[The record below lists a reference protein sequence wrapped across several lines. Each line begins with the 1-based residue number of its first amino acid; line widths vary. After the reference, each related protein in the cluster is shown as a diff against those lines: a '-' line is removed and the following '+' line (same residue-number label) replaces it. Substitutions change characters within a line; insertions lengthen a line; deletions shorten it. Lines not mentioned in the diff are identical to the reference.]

1 MKSYLLI
8 FGLFLNVFSHS
19 QMVYEWINTQYN
31 PSDATEDS
39 FVDYLVLNE
48 GVKSFHEKQ
57 ELIAAS
63 KEVSIVHIE
72 VELQRNGYVKQV
84 QKVLPDG
91 SESISEFTYVGSSG
105 AYKQH
110 WVSIFNGGAKKDT
123 IREDIYTGDQKD
135 WQIRA
140 DSLAFD
146 SKGNI
151 IYFRNN
157 RDEVYSTFDKH
168 GRKVKDSIPA
178 HPKLMAHEISYKYGK
193 KRIVKVTSYLDQN
206 IKIKTV
212 YKVDKRGNWTKCT
225 IKSNGN
231 IKNAVLRRKLFYFD

>member
-1 MKSYLLI
+1 MKKKLLI
-8 FGLFLNVFSHS
+8 FGLFLTVFGHS

-31 PSDATEDS
+31 PNEATEDS
-39 FVDYLVLNE
+39 YVGYLVLNE
-48 GVKSFHEKQ
+48 GVKSIHEEQ

-63 KEVSIVHIE
+63 KEVSFVHVEI
-72 VELQRNGYVKQV
+72 ELQRNGYVKQV
-84 QKVLPDG
+84 HKTLSDG
-91 SESISEFTYVGSSG
+91 SESISKFTYVGSSG
-105 AYKQH
+105 GYKQH
-110 WVSIFNGGAKKDT
+110 WISVFNRGARKDT

-135 WQIRA
+135 WQIKA

-146 SKGNI
+146 SNGNI

-157 RDEVYSTFDKH
+157 RDEVYSRFDKH

-193 KRIVKVTSYLDQN
+193 KKIVKVTSYSDQK

-212 YKVDKRGNWTKCT
+212 YKIDKRGNWTKCT

-231 IKNAVLRRKLFYFD
+231 IKNAVLRRKLTYFD